1 METSLPRPIVV
12 GVDGSESSARAVRW
26 AALEA
31 TRVDAPLQL
40 VSAWQ
45 TPVTT
50 SWAALSTPSIDPSLF
65 EGNAAEVVRVAK
77 AQVTEDMGAD
87 APPMTGATAAGPP
100 ASALLDAAQHA
111 SLLVVG
117 TRGRGGLASAVLGS
131 VSTTCAHHT
140 PVPLVVVGADAPDPG
155 TGGLVVGFDG
165 SPGARAAL
173 RWAVADARASGAAVQ
188 VTHAWTSPIGEPFGS
203 LPDDPG
209 LHDPTPAIERAVA
222 ETLADEGDL
231 PSISVHVVPAPAA
244 RYLIERAKGE
254 AALVVGSRGH
264 GGFVGLLLG
273 SVSQSLLH
281 HSPCPLVIV
290 PPPAAED

>member
-1 METSLPRPIVV
+1 METSLPRPLVV

-31 TRVDAPLQL
+31 SRVGAPLEL
-40 VSAWQ
+40 LSAWQ

-50 SWAALSTPSIDPSLF
+50 SWGTLGTPYVDPAIF
-65 EGNAAEVVRVAK
+65 EGNATEAVRAAK
-77 AQVTEDMGAD
+77 AQVTEEMGAD

-100 ASALLDAAQHA
+100 APALLDAAQHA

-117 TRGRGGLASAVLGS
+117 TRGRGGLARAVLGS

-140 PVPLVVVGADAPDPG
+140 PVPLVVVGDEAPDPG
-155 TGGLVVGFDG
+155 TGGLVVGFDD

-173 RWAVADARASGAAVQ
+173 RWAVADARATGATVH
-188 VTHAWTSPIGEPFGS
+188 VTHSWTTPIGEPFGN
-203 LPDDPG
+203 LPNEP
-209 LHDPTPAIERAVA
+209 LLRDPTPAIERAVT
-222 ETLADEGDL
+222 ETLAGEPDL
-231 PSISVHVVPAPAA
+231 PPITVDVVPAPAA
-244 RYLIERAKGE
+244 RHLAERAKGE

-281 HSPCPLVIV
+281 HGPRLLVIV
-290 PPPAAED
+290 PTPPDGD